1 MFVDWI
7 METPPERYLSYGV
20 YIFSAQ
26 VMVRMTGAE
35 GMLLSLPWVQ
45 WLGPWAEWVMG
56 AGSRAASH
64 LWSTVSRL
72 VKREVSREQV
82 EQFIQQVRRAS
93 LLVCDW

>member
-1 MFVDWI
+1 MFADRI
-7 METPPERYLSYGV
+7 MKAPPEQCYFNGV
-20 YIFSAQ
+20 YISSTQ
-26 VMVRMTGAE
+26 VMVRVTGAE

-45 WLGPWAEWVMG
+45 WLGPWAEWVVG

-82 EQFIQQVRRAS
+82 EQFIQQVRRTS
-93 LLVCDW
+93 GLVCK